1 MANSASEQEI
11 RQALAQVKHPEIA
24 YTLLE
29 LGMLKDITVE
39 GSKVSLTL
47 TLPSL
52 GIPVPV
58 KDYLVDSIHQALAK
72 LKVSGYVE
80 VMLAEM
86 GPEERTRFII
96 MSKE

>member
-1 MANSASEQEI
+1 MADSASEQEI

-39 GSKVSLTL
+39 SNKVSLTL

-58 KDYLVDSIHQALAK
+58 KDYLVYSIHQALAK
-72 LKVSGYVE
+72 LKVSVHAE
-80 VMLAEM
+80 VIVAEM
-86 GPEERTRFII
+86 SQEERTRFITV
-96 MSKE
+96 SKE

>member
-1 MANSASEQEI
+1 MTNSASEQVH
-11 RQALAQVKHPEIA
+11 QALAQVKHPEIA

>member
-1 MANSASEQEI
+1 MANSALEQVH
-11 RQALAQVKHPEIA
+11 QALAQVKHPEIA

-39 GSKVSLTL
+39 GNKVSLTL

-58 KDYLVDSIHQALAK
+58 KDYLVDSI
-72 LKVSGYVE
+72 
-80 VMLAEM
+80 
-86 GPEERTRFII
+86 R
-96 MSKE
+96 